1 MIDKT
6 YKAQVNLLLQVLPFV
21 AKEDCF
27 ALKGGTAINLFER
40 ELPRLS
46 IDIDLTYLPVEDR
59 RTTLSNISKSLGR
72 IKLDIESHVD
82 GVSVSTTK
90 REGQDAKI
98 NCQSNEAQ
106 IKIEVNT
113 VTRGHIY
120 PTRKMIVTEK
130 AEEEFEKFAEI
141 NVVSHAELFG
151 GKICAALDR
160 QHPRDLFDVKILLEE
175 EGLTDEVKN
184 GFLVAL
190 LSHMRPINE
199 VLIPHF
205 VDNREAYDNQ
215 FSGMTDMAFSYK
227 DYEDTRVRLTQTIK
241 TVLKP
246 EDKEFLLSFKAGKPD
261 WTLFPVTIVKEL
273 PAVRWKLQNIERLRR
288 ENTKKFHESFETLE
302 KKLQEF

>member
-1 MIDKT
+1 MIEKT
-6 YKAQVNLLLQVLPFV
+6 YKAQVNLLLQILPFV

-46 IDIDLTYLPVEDR
+46 VDIDLTYLPMEDR
-59 RTTLSNISKSLGR
+59 RTTLNNISKSLGR
-72 IKLDIESHVD
+72 IKQDIESHLNS
-82 GVSVSTTK
+82 VSISTTK

-120 PTRKMIVTEK
+120 PTRRMMVTEK
-130 AEEEFEKFAEI
+130 TEEEFEKFAEI

-151 GKICAALDR
+151 GKICAAMDR

-175 EGLTDEVKN
+175 EGLTNEVKN
-184 GFLVAL
+184 GFIVAL

-199 VLIPHF
+199 VLVPNL
-205 VDNREAYDNQ
+205 VDNLEAYNNQ
-215 FSGMTDMAFSYK
+215 FSGMTDMAFSYE
-227 DYEDTRVRLTQTIK
+227 DYENTRLKLIQTIK

-261 WTLFPVTIVKEL
+261 WTLFPITVTKEL
-273 PAVRWKLQNIERLRR
+273 PAVRWKLKNIERLKQ
-288 ENTKKFHESFETLE
+288 ENQKKFQTLFEALE
-302 KKLQEF
+302 QKLLKF

>member
-6 YKAQVNLLLQVLPFV
+6 YKAQVNLLLQALPFV
-21 AKEDCF
+21 AKEECF

-46 IDIDLTYLPVEDR
+46 VDIDLTYLPVEGR
-59 RTTLSNISKSLGR
+59 QTTLDNISQSLSR
-72 IKLDIESHVD
+72 IKSDIESHIN
-82 GVSVSTTK
+82 GVSVTTTK

-120 PTRKMIVTEK
+120 PTRRMIVSEK
-130 AEEEFEKFAEI
+130 VEEEFEKFAEI

-151 GKICAALDR
+151 GKICAAMDR

-175 EGLTDEVKN
+175 EGLTTEVKN

-199 VLIPHF
+199 VLMPNF
-205 VDNREAYDNQ
+205 VDNRDAYNNQ
-215 FSGMTDMAFSYK
+215 FAGMTGIEFSYD
-227 DYEDTRVRLTQTIK
+227 DYEDTRARLIQTIK
-241 TVLKP
+241 NTIKP
-246 EDKEFLLSFKAGKPD
+246 EDKEFILSFKAGTPD
-261 WTLFPVTIVKEL
+261 WALFPIPIVKEL
-273 PAVRWKLQNIERLRR
+273 PAVQWKLQNIERLKQ
-288 ENTKKFHESFETLE
+288 ENPKKFQELFESLE
-302 KKLQEF
+302 KKLRKF